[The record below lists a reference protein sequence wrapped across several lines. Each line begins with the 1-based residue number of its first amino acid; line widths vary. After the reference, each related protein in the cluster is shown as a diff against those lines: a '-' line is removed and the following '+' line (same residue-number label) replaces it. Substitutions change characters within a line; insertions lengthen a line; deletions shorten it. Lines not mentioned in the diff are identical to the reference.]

1 MSLDALDAQR
11 EFPRDVKRLIAVF
24 EATEADE
31 ARMLVVGVEHRE
43 ISPGHVVAEVVW
55 PLVGEGSVSFDRQLA
70 WQVCDLLVRSEAL
83 DLEIE
88 WKQEA
93 KSRADGLS

>member
-1 MSLDALDAQR
+1 M
-11 EFPRDVKRLIAVF
+11 
-24 EATEADE
+24 
-31 ARMLVVGVEHRE
+31 
-43 ISPGHVVAEVVW
+43 
-55 PLVGEGSVSFDRQLA
+55 SFDRQLA